1 MAKNPTNLYF
11 NNVTSMGVSY
21 SWENTAGSNN
31 GLICTDLNHGSNNFV
46 KRSKTVNLNVVNL
59 DLNNAGGATIAKMAR
74 NQSRYVST
82 DAVRVYANGL
92 YAGKGKLSDYS
103 INEGSLSNDSVTNLT
118 YLVSDDEEA
127 FDQQDDPVRR
137 DESVTVSRD
146 LQNKS
151 YKIEHSYSVS
161 FGDDNDLISD
171 HPLYKDKPNYSSV
184 DGRLALAQKEA
195 NFAVYE
201 SPVNYNEYMDL
212 SMYSTQNGWDLA
224 KLENGC
230 SGVSSS
236 SSETKNYINGDY
248 SLSKTVTLQ
257 YTGEDLDTTGQLYEI
272 DYSMSWSQEERGQSN
287 DLCAIVRME
296 GTVRGIAKN
305 CGPELNASIYAE
317 SGYDKFVL
325 NGPAKNKASD
335 FFNYI
340 KDNIDGVPTGELN
353 DAVFDLKKQQCNP
366 SVDRGDSQNNGEITF
381 SFEMHNC
388 PNYDSEYAATI
399 SNSSSV
405 NVSYSDCGNKRLAVT
420 ESSFQKDVQAGECFL
435 SIDLDGDYPKYNSI
449 TGAIDKNE
457 IKNSASGA
465 YNGQFDAR
473 YAIKSEEFTYSPYQG
488 SQSYSVAYSDA
499 SKDENCNPI
508 SYECGEFK
516 TKSKEK
522 PRKPV
527 YKDIESPEKCG
538 EQIIGSYDPA
548 TKSVSTSLEY
558 PKSCPV
564 TGLKDLVGSLLD
576 ELNQNAPSCAITS
589 MNWSA
594 AKNSDGSFSVSAN
607 MEGINEK
614 NEEE

>member
-1 MAKNPTNLYF
+1 MAQNPTNLYF
-11 NNVTSMGVSY
+11 NNVISMGISY

-31 GLICTDLNHGSNNFV
+31 GLVCTGLNHGSNDFV
-46 KRSKTVNLNVVNL
+46 KRSKTVSLNVVNL

-92 YAGKGKLSDYS
+92 YAGKGKLSNYS

-118 YLVSDDEEA
+118 YIVSDDDEV
-127 FDQQDDPVRR
+127 FDQKDDPVTR
-137 DESVTVSRD
+137 DESITVSRD

-151 YKIEHSYSVS
+151 YTIEHSYSVS
-161 FGDDNDLISD
+161 FGSDNDLISD

-201 SPVNYNEYMDL
+201 SPVNYNDYMDL
-212 SMYSTQNGWDLA
+212 SIYSTQNGWDLA

-257 YTGEDLDTTGQLYEI
+257 YTGEDLETTGQLYEI

-287 DLCAIVRME
+287 DLCAIIRME

-305 CGPELNASIYAE
+305 CGPELNASTYAE
-317 SGYDKFVL
+317 SGYQKFVL
-325 NGPAKNKASD
+325 GGPAKNKVSN

-340 KDNIDGVPTGELN
+340 KDNISGVPTGQLN
-353 DAVFDLKKQQCNP
+353 DAVFDLKKEQCNP
-366 SVDRGDSQNNGEITF
+366 SVDRGNSQNNGEISF

-405 NVSYSDCGNKRLAVT
+405 NVSYSDCGNQRLAVT
-420 ESSFQKDVQAGECFL
+420 ESSYQKDVQAGECFL
-435 SIDLDGDYPKYNSI
+435 SIDETGGYPKYNSI
-449 TGAIDKNE
+449 IGAIDKNE
-457 IKNSASGA
+457 IKNLSSGA
-465 YNGQFDAR
+465 YSGQFGSR

-488 SQSYSVAYSDA
+488 SQSYSVVYSDA
-499 SKDENCNPI
+499 SKDGNCNPI

-516 TKSKEK
+516 TKVKEK

-527 YKDIESPEKCG
+527 YQDLQNTKKCG

-548 TKSVSTSLEY
+548 TKSVTTSLNY
-558 PKSCPV
+558 PQSCPA
-564 TGLKDLVGSLLD
+564 TGLKNLVESLLG

-589 MNWSA
+589 VSWSA
-594 AKNSDGSFSVSAN
+594 SKGSDGAFSISAN
-607 MEGINEK
+607 MEGINE
-614 NEEE
+614 E